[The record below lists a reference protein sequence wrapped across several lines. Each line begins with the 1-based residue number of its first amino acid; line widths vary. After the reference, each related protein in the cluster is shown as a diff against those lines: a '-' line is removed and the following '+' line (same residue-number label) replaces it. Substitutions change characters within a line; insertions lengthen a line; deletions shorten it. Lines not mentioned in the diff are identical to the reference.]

1 MNNLKNSL
9 YLQIQYSYKFY
20 FTWFNPAIHDLKI
33 KYRKTILGPWW
44 NVITNIIFLTIL
56 SMLWSKILN
65 LPIRDYLGHVYVGL
79 IIWIYL
85 SEIVNNSLSLL
96 TDKYSNYYKNFFIPL
111 LTLNLRNVFLNFII
125 FMHNLPLIII
135 FMMFNSAEM
144 TDYFLLFIG
153 LIFLFINSFC
163 LSVIVTFF
171 GTRYLDV
178 KPLVMGLMTL
188 GTLIT
193 PIMWKKEML
202 RNYSEFVY
210 LNPFAH
216 LIDIIRDPIIN
227 NSLNIYLILS
237 NIIFSMIGFLIIF
250 VLLKFKGHRIVFWI

>member
-9 YLQIQYSYKFY
+9 FLQIQYIYKFY

-56 SMLWSKILN
+56 SLLWSKILN
-65 LPIRDYLGHVYVGL
+65 LPIRDYIGHVYIGL

-85 SEIVNNSLSLL
+85 NEVINSSLSLL
-96 TDKYSNYYKNFFIPL
+96 TDKYSNYYKNSFIPL
-111 LTLNLRNVFLNFII
+111 LTLNLRNIFLNFII
-125 FMHNLPLIII
+125 FLHNLPLIII
-135 FMMFNSAEM
+135 FMILNSAEIR
-144 TDYFLLFIG
+144 DYFLLFIG
-153 LIFLFINSFC
+153 LVFLFINSFW
-163 LSVIVTFF
+163 LSIIVTFF

-178 KPLVMGLMTL
+178 KALLIGLMTL

-202 RNYSEFVY
+202 GKYSELIY

-216 LIDIIRDPIIN
+216 FIDIIRDPVIN
-227 NSLNIYLILS
+227 NSLNIYLILT
-237 NIIFSMIGFLIIF
+237 NFIFSVIGFLIVFI
-250 VLLKFKGHRIVFWI
+250 LLKFKGHRIVFWI